1 MTPIET
7 ATTVKT
13 TVNDPTIIKTVRAG
27 KLPTRP
33 DKLMEDGDPVKFVEL
48 INWLIMV
55 LLI

>member
-33 DKLMEDGDPVKFVEL
+33 DRLMEDGDPLKFAEL

-55 LLI
+55 